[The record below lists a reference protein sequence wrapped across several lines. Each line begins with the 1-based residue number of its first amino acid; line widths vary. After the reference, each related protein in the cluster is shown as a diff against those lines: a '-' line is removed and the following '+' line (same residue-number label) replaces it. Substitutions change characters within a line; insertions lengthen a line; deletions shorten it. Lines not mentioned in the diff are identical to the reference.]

1 MSLLEAN
8 FCKYGRFPIFKK
20 VLDGEWPLVELL
32 STTECLCNCGKL
44 HTWQCM
50 AELHQK
56 KVCLDA
62 EDAAVFIR
70 KNYTQLA
77 NRRNLV
83 NELHQVAT
91 NLRSGVWVAAFHP
104 LLCDVA
110 SIDLSDIPSDI
121 AMIELGIAK
130 IPPPITLNADV
141 QLYFSLI
148 NADKRGRPFTIM
160 YFGRYS
166 ARFPQIFLKALAKLP
181 LELIVAIFEVTYNCN
196 IARVECFR

>member
-1 MSLLEAN
+1 MAVS
-8 FCKYGRFPIFKK
+8 
-20 VLDGEWPLVELL
+20 ELL
-32 STTECLCNCGKL
+32 STTECLCTCGKL

-56 KVCLDA
+56 KVNIAA

-70 KNYTQLA
+70 KNFLA
-77 NRRNLV
+77 LSKRRNLL

-91 NLRSGVWVAAFHP
+91 KLRSGAWVAAFYP

-110 SIDLSDIPSDI
+110 SIDVSGVACDT

-130 IPPPITLNADV
+130 VPPPITLNADV

-160 YFGRYS
+160 HFGRYR
-166 ARFPQIFLKALAKLP
+166 RFSSDLLKALAKLP
-181 LELIVAIFEVTYNCN
+181 LELIVAIFEACT
-196 IARVECFR
+196 IAT